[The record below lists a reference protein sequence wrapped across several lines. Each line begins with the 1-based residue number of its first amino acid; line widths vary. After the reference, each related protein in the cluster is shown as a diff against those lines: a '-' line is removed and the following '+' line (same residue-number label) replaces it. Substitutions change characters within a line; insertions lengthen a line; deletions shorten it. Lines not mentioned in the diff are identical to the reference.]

1 MIEDEFTTEEY
12 EVQAEEGSTL
22 LKACKQSNIPIHC
35 IGHLSYNDF

>member
-22 LKACKQSNIPIHC
+22 LKACKQSSIHIHC
-35 IGHLSYNDF
+35 KNHLSCHDF